1 MLRRNLIAVLAIAA
15 LALPAAAIAKN
26 DGNHGKKKGHR
37 PHKVG
42 YVFKGF
48 YAGDS
53 SVDVKRGNSRVRK
66 GGYIGETVE
75 FDLTGARIVVADT
88 NSDGRRNLD
97 DVETGDWVLVKTRL
111 PRKDPGSQ
119 PFDARRL
126 IDKSSFPRKKKGNP
140 HKNGNS

>member
-66 GGYIGETVE
+66 GKYINKIVE

-88 NSDGRRNLD
+88 NQDGKRNLE
-97 DVETGDWVLVKTRL
+97 DVQEGDWVLVKSRL
-111 PRKDPGSQ
+111 PRKDPGAE

-126 IDKSSFPRKKKGNP
+126 IDRSHYPKRT
-140 HKNGNS
+140 GNSKGRGKN